1 MTNIVREHIE
11 LMLRIKI
18 MAMKSYERTY
28 DTRIRMLTRLARKH
42 GFSVKLPH

>member
-1 MTNIVREHIE
+1 MTNIVREHIDK
-11 LMLRIKI
+11 MLFVKI
-18 MAMKSYERTY
+18 MAMKSYEPTY